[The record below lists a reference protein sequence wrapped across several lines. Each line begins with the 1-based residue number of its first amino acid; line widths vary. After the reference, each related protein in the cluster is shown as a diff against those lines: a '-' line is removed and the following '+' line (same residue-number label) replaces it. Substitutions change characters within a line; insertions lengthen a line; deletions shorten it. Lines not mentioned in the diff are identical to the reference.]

1 MHFVSR
7 ESVRALTV
15 CNGIATATDRRIEHA
30 TTGDRTSTPGCDSFG
45 GPAGGIETVCRGG
58 GRKEICSVRAVCFLW
73 GAGEIRVQVVPSGRR
88 RRRRRP
94 SAATVVATVFFARW
108 TTVLICPQTR
118 CWRIGRTYKLLRWLR
133 HTYTRCAIGRSVP
146 VGLGC
151 TGGRVM
157 LHLCRAAGRTCGV
170 TSAQVCVLF

>member
-30 TTGDRTSTPGCDSFG
+30 TTGDRASTPGCDRFG

-58 GRKEICSVRAVCFLW
+58 GRKEICSVCAVCSLW
-73 GAGEIRVQVVPSGRR
+73 GAGEIRVQVAPSARS

-94 SAATVVATVFFARW
+94 FGATVVPTVFFARGR
-108 TTVLICPQTR
+108 TLLICPQTR
-118 CWRIGRTYKLLRWLR
+118 CWRIQRTHNLLWLLRHSFR
-133 HTYTRCAIGRSVP
+133 RCFIVGGEH

-151 TGGRVM
+151 TGGRDVSY
-157 LHLCRAAGRTCGV
+157 LCRAAGRICGV

>member
-7 ESVRALTV
+7 ESIRALTV

-30 TTGDRTSTPGCDSFG
+30 TTRDRASTPGCDRFG
-45 GPAGGIETVCRGG
+45 APAGGIEAVRRGG
-58 GRKEICSVRAVCFLW
+58 GQKKIGSARAVCSLW
-73 GAGEIRVQVVPSGRR
+73 GAGEIGVQVAPSARG

-108 TTVLICPQTR
+108 RTLFICPQTR
-118 CWRIGRTYKLLRWLR
+118 CWRIRRTYKLLRRLR
-133 HTYTRCAIGRSVP
+133 HTYTRCVIVGSAP
-146 VGLGC
+146 MGLGC
-151 TGGRVM
+151 TGGRVF
-157 LHLCRAAGRTCGV
+157 LDLCRAVGRIRGV